1 MKQILSEDIINQY
14 MPTLVNCP
22 LFNKLG
28 ENELRGYL
36 HNAKV
41 IIHSYK
47 KNDFIALSGDPME
60 GIGVILEGSALLTRE
75 NIMGQRVI
83 MANLEQS
90 DIFGEALLFSK
101 QPLWPATIK
110 ATKAT
115 KIMFIPLESFIE
127 TLPEC
132 HQCQTTILSNLLEDL
147 SEKAILLTR
156 KVHYLTLK
164 GMREKIF
171 AYLTDIYK
179 RQHSKTIQLPHNR
192 EQMAEVLN
200 VSRTALSRELGRL
213 RDEGIIDITGRT
225 VKLLNIEE
233 IEEFGFNNF

>member
-1 MKQILSEDIINQY
+1 
-14 MPTLVNCP
+14 
-22 LFNKLG
+22 
-28 ENELRGYL
+28 
-36 HNAKV
+36 
-41 IIHSYK
+41 
-47 KNDFIALSGDPME
+47 
-60 GIGVILEGSALLTRE
+60 
-75 NIMGQRVI
+75 

-115 KIMFIPLESFIE
+115 KIMFIPLETFIK
-127 TLPEC
+127 TLPDC
-132 HQCQTTILSNLLEDL
+132 HQCQTKILSNLLEDL

-179 RQHSKTIQLPHNR
+179 RQHSNTIQLPHNR

-213 RDEGIIDITGRT
+213 RDEGLIDITGRT
-225 VKLLNIEE
+225 VTIKNIED
-233 IEEFGFNNF
+233 IEEFGFNTF

>member
-1 MKQILSEDIINQY
+1 
-14 MPTLVNCP
+14 
-22 LFNKLG
+22 
-28 ENELRGYL
+28 
-36 HNAKV
+36 
-41 IIHSYK
+41 
-47 KNDFIALSGDPME
+47 ME

-75 NIMGQRVI
+75 NVMGQRVI

-110 ATKAT
+110 ATKVT
-115 KIMFIPLESFIE
+115 KIMFIPLETFID
-127 TLPEC
+127 TLPDC
-132 HQCQTTILSNLLEDL
+132 QQCQTKILSNLLEDL

-179 RQHSKTIQLPHNR
+179 RQQSTTIHLPHNR

-225 VKLLNIEE
+225 VTLKDIEG
-233 IEEFGFNNF
+233 IEEFGFNSF